1 MIRFLDVLPRA
12 IRIKWKATVQT
23 NLGRFRFTGDQKSGI
38 NGDSLHSPSNES
50 QQNEAQ
56 NIDNRNGNSV
66 LRLFNF
72 TDKQRWNQD
81 ESFYRWPFSLSRTF
95 GVIGWGTVVA
105 FGLQFNKYH
114 LNWRTDSN
122 NLEISWLKYITY
134 ALPLSRTSILDFDKK
149 PSHKSFNEFKQE
161 ESPQKKEEPDSLTD
175 NLSNMVMNCV
185 AIGENIKGI
194 KAAEG
199 GNFQTAVEHWKNSSN
214 IGYSK
219 SNFNLGLCYETGR
232 GVNKDLRKA
241 MEHYQKAADQGH
253 CQAMYNLA
261 LLCFDSENKQEDS
274 HLKKAINLLERAA
287 KLGLPQ
293 AQTYIGVIYA
303 EGETNNFSKAVEMFT
318 AAAQQE
324 DSEAFYYLGIC
335 FENGLGVEQSESKA
349 AEYFLKAAE
358 SGHSE
363 AQFSVARFYEKG
375 LGGLQKDE
383 KLAEEFYLKSA
394 NAGNENAQ
402 QKLQE
407 RLHESS
413 GHVLEAL
420 NTSSMAVLNSKVKV
434 LTNSFS
440 SMLTNSVST
449 LQAYFNINNSV
460 TYQES
465 NVDIYLTENMK
476 DNEEQLN
483 THLQYMPHCCPT
495 KETPFISVSVPIEIF
510 TPKQKT

>member
-1 MIRFLDVLPRA
+1 MLPRA
-12 IRIKWKATVQT
+12 IRFKWKATIQP
-23 NLGRFRFTGDQKSGI
+23 NLGRFRFTGDQKPDI
-38 NGDSLHSPSNES
+38 NDDSLHSPSNE
-50 QQNEAQ
+50 AQ
-56 NIDNRNGNSV
+56 KIGSGSSV
-66 LRLFNF
+66 SRLFNF

-81 ESFYRWPFSLSRTF
+81 QSFYRWPFSLSRTF

-114 LNWRTDSN
+114 LKWRNNSN
-122 NLEISWLKYITY
+122 NLDISWLEYIAY
-134 ALPLSRTSILDFDKK
+134 ALPLNRSSILDFDQK
-149 PSHKSFNEFKQE
+149 PSHKSFGEFNQE
-161 ESPQKKEEPDSLTD
+161 ESPKKKEEPDSLSD
-175 NLSNMVMNCV
+175 KLLNVVENCI
-185 AIGENIKGI
+185 AIGQNIEGI

-199 GNFQTAVEHWKNSSN
+199 GNFQAAAEHWKNSSDV
-214 IGYSK
+214 GYSK
-219 SNFNLGLCYETGR
+219 SNFNLGLCYETGK

-241 MEHYQKAADQGH
+241 MKYYQRAADQGH

-261 LLCFDSENKQEDS
+261 LLYIDSQNNQDDS
-274 HLKKAINLLERAA
+274 HLNVAINLLERAA
-287 KLGLPQ
+287 KLGFPQ

-303 EGETNNFSKAVEMFT
+303 GGEPNNFSKAVEMFT

-335 FENGLGVEQSESKA
+335 FENGLGVDQSESKA
-349 AEYFLKAAE
+349 AEYFLRAAH

-363 AQFSVARFYEKG
+363 AQFSVARYYEKG

-394 NAGNENAQ
+394 KAGNENAQ
-402 QKLQE
+402 QRLQE

-413 GHVLEAL
+413 GHIPEAL
-420 NTSSMAVLNSKVKV
+420 NTLSSLPVLNSIGKVSQV
-434 LTNSFS
+434 ATTLTNSFS

-449 LQAYFNINNSV
+449 LKAYFNTNNSH

-465 NVDIYLTENMK
+465 NVDFCLTENIK

-483 THLQYMPHCCPT
+483 THLQHMPHCCTP
-495 KETPFISVSVPIEIF
+495 KGTPFLSVSVPIEIF
-510 TPKQKT
+510 TPRQKT

>member
-1 MIRFLDVLPRA
+1 MHRFFDMLPRA
-12 IRIKWKATVQT
+12 IRFKWKATVHS
-23 NLGRFRFTGDQKSGI
+23 NLGRFRFTGDQKPGI
-38 NGDSLHSPSNES
+38 NDDSLHSPSSES

-56 NIDNRNGNSV
+56 KIDNRNGNSV
-66 LRLFNF
+66 SRLFNF

-81 ESFYRWPFSLSRTF
+81 ESFYRWPFSLSKTF
-95 GVIGWGTVVA
+95 GVIGWGAVVA

-114 LNWRTDSN
+114 LKWRTDSS

-134 ALPLSRTSILDFDKK
+134 ALPLSRSSILDFDQK
-149 PSHKSFNEFKQE
+149 PSHKSFSEFKHE
-161 ESPQKKEEPDSLTD
+161 ESPEKKEEPDSLTGK
-175 NLSNMVMNCV
+175 LSNVVENCI
-185 AIGENIKGI
+185 AIGQNIEGI

-214 IGYSK
+214 VGYSK
-219 SNFNLGLCYETGR
+219 SIFNLGLCYETGK

-241 MEHYQKAADQGH
+241 MKYYKKAADQDH

-261 LLCFDSENKQEDS
+261 LLYLDSQNKQEDS
-274 HLKKAINLLERAA
+274 HLNAAINLLERAA

-303 EGETNNFSKAVEMFT
+303 EGEPNNFSKAVEMFT

-349 AEYFLKAAE
+349 AEHFLKAAQ
-358 SGHSE
+358 SGYSE
-363 AQFSVARFYEKG
+363 AQFSVARYYEKG

-394 NAGNENAQ
+394 EAGNENAQ
-402 QKLQE
+402 QRLQE

-413 GHVLEAL
+413 GHIPEAL
-420 NTSSMAVLNSKVKV
+420 NTSSMSVLNSIGKVSQV
-434 LTNSFS
+434 TTTLTNSFS

-449 LQAYFNINNSV
+449 LKAYFNTNNSV

-465 NVDIYLTENMK
+465 NVDFCLTENIK
-476 DNEEQLN
+476 NNEEHLN
-483 THLQYMPHCCPT
+483 THLLHHKRYSFSLSFCPH
-495 KETPFISVSVPIEIF
+495 
-510 TPKQKT
+510 